1 MDSVTTYVSNNQKY
15 YLVQEMQL
23 NHQIEIQEYA
33 NKLLIKDHELTL
45 TRKEFE
51 QQLERKD
58 HVNEIL
64 TMKSKVDLQEA
75 ELNYMRQLLSK

>member
-1 MDSVTTYVSNNQKY
+1 
-15 YLVQEMQL
+15 MQT
-23 NHQIEIQEYA
+23 
-33 NKLLIKDHELTL
+33 KLLINDHELTL
-45 TRKEFE
+45 TRKEFD
-51 QQLERKD
+51 LERKD

>member
-1 MDSVTTYVSNNQKY
+1 M
-15 YLVQEMQL
+15 QEMQL

-51 QQLERKD
+51 QQLERTKFDLERKD
-58 HVNEIL
+58 HVIEIL

-75 ELNYMRQLLSK
+75 ELNYMRLLSHPLEN

>member
-1 MDSVTTYVSNNQKY
+1 
-15 YLVQEMQL
+15 MQT
-23 NHQIEIQEYA
+23 
-33 NKLLIKDHELTL
+33 KLLINDHELTL